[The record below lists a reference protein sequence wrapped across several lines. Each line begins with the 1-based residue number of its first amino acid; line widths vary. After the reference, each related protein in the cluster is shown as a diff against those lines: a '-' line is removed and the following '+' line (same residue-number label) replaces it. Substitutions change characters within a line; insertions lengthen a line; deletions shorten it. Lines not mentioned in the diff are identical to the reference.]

1 MVKLSFHGASQEV
14 TGSCHLI
21 EIAGRRILVDCG
33 LFQGSREIADD
44 NAEDFGFDPRSIDMV
59 LLTHAHLDHCG
70 RLPLLVR
77 RGFEGDII
85 CTAATQELARIVLLD
100 AAHLQEEEAERRAHR
115 ALRRGEHRRI
125 ALYGMHDALRTIG
138 HFRRVA
144 RYGERLE
151 LATGLTATFH
161 DAGHIL
167 GSASVRLELARGQG
181 KAPWSIT
188 FSGDL
193 GKSNRPVLRDPQAPP
208 ASDVVVMET
217 TYGDRVHRSLEAS
230 VEELVTAVRDTLQR
244 GGNVLIPSFALERTQ
259 EVLFH
264 LREAVER
271 GALPRHLPV
280 FVDSPMAI
288 SATEVFERH
297 PECYDKA
304 TRKLLDQGIDP
315 FDLPG
320 LRFSRSTEESMAL
333 NRIRGGAV
341 IMAGAGMCTGGRI
354 RHHLRHNLWRA
365 DSSVIFVGFATP
377 GTLARKLIDGARSVE
392 LFGDTVAVHATLH
405 TINGFSAHADRDEL
419 LRWHKAV
426 SPSRTI
432 LVHGDPDAM
441 ERFASLLT
449 DTEVLMPRR
458 GTQITLPA

>member
-21 EIAGRRILVDCG
+21 EIAGLRILVDCG
-33 LFQGSREIADD
+33 LFQGSREIAED
-44 NAEDFGFDPRSIDMV
+44 NAEDFGFDARSIDLV

-100 AAHLQEEEAERRAHR
+100 AAHLQEEEAERQAHR
-115 ALRRGEHRRI
+115 ALRRGEQRRL

-138 HFRRVA
+138 HFRRTA
-144 RYGERLE
+144 SYGEKLE
-151 LATGLTATFH
+151 LASGLTATFH

-167 GSASVRLELARGQG
+167 GSASIRLELARGPG

-193 GKSNRPVLRDPQAPP
+193 GKSNRPVLRDPQVPP
-208 ASDVVVMET
+208 KSDVVVMET
-217 TYGDRVHRSLEAS
+217 TYGDRVHRSLADS
-230 VEELVTAVRDTLQR
+230 VEELVTAVRETLQR

-264 LREAVER
+264 LREAIER

-304 TRKLLDQGIDP
+304 TRRLLDQGIDP

-341 IMAGAGMCTGGRI
+341 IIAGAGMCTGGRI

-365 DSSVIFVGFATP
+365 DSSVIFVGFATQ

-392 LFGDTVAVHATLH
+392 LFGETVAVHASLH
-405 TINGFSAHADRDEL
+405 TINGFSAHADRNEL
-419 LRWHKAV
+419 LRWHKALL
-426 SPSRTI
+426 PGKTI
-432 LVHGDPDAM
+432 LVHGDPEAM
-441 ERFASLLT
+441 ESFAAQLS

-458 GTQITLPA
+458 GTQITLPG